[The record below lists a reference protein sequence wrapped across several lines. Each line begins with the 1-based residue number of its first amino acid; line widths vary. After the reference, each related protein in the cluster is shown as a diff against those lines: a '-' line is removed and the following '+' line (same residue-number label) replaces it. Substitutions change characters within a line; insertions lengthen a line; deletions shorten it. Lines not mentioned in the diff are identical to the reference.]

1 MKSIKLVLV
10 LLTAFAIW
18 SCSTYRDTEREKVS
32 TENIKVSKSVIVPKE
47 EGAAPIAGV
56 AELPSPG
63 QIVTFKGIGQKV
75 HVKTG
80 ETVNFVYDGIDPEKS
95 FIIYESTD
103 DGYNLELAWRNEPIV
118 VHFWQLCQIYVVA
131 TPSLTN
137 VDIPANLAMEQVIWT
152 PRADGTWEVRIG
164 TIERGCKSKALDDL
178 QKMRNKDYEKA
189 VPRK

>member
-1 MKSIKLVLV
+1 MKSIKIILV
-10 LLTAFAIW
+10 LLTALAIW
-18 SCSTYRDTEREKVS
+18 SCQTYRDTERENVS
-32 TENIKVSKSVIVPKE
+32 TENIKVSKSVIVPKD
-47 EGAAPIAGV
+47 EGAAPIAGFT
-56 AELPSPG
+56 ELPSPG
-63 QIVTFKGIGQKV
+63 QVVTFNGIGQKV

-80 ETVNFVYDGIDPEKS
+80 ETVNFVYDGIVPEKT

-103 DGYNLELAWRNEPIV
+103 NGYNLELAWRNEPIV

-131 TPSLTN
+131 TPALTN
-137 VDIPANLAMEQVIWT
+137 VDIPANLQMEQVIWT

-178 QKMRNKDYEKA
+178 QKMRNKDYEKN

>member
-1 MKSIKLVLV
+1 MKSIKIILV
-10 LLTAFAIW
+10 LLTALAIW
-18 SCSTYRDTEREKVS
+18 SCQTYRDTERENVS
-32 TENIKVSKSVIVPKE
+32 TENIKVSKSVIVPKD
-47 EGAAPIAGV
+47 EGAAPIAGFT
-56 AELPSPG
+56 ELPSPG
-63 QIVTFKGIGQKV
+63 QVVTFNGIGQKV

-80 ETVNFVYDGIDPEKS
+80 ETVNFVYDGIDPEKT

-103 DGYNLELAWRNEPIV
+103 NGYNLELAWRNEPIV

-131 TPSLTN
+131 TPALTN
-137 VDIPANLAMEQVIWT
+137 VDIPANLQMEQVIWT

-178 QKMRNKDYEKA
+178 QKMRNKDYEKN